1 MIWLL
6 FALMT
11 GAAVL
16 AALWPLGHRPPDR
29 SANHDLAVYRDQLEE
44 IERDRAAARIG
55 AAEAEAARVEVSR
68 RLIAAADAS
77 EAHSEVT
84 EKPATVSDHARRL
97 LHRRAAAVAALAVVP
112 LFAAGLY
119 LLLGSPMVPGQP
131 LAERIAAA
139 HGENSIAALL
149 ARVETH
155 LAQDPDDG
163 QGWEVI
169 APVYLRMQRFDDA
182 VKARRSALRLLGE
195 TAARQSAL
203 GEALVAAAD
212 GVVTAEAKAAFERA
226 VSLDAQETKAHFY
239 LGLAAEQDGNRADA
253 ARIWRDMLAQAPA
266 DAPWISLVR
275 QSLARVDPSS
285 AVAANPPNNA
295 PGPSTDDMA
304 AAAQLRPEQRDQMI
318 RGMVERLAT
327 RLHQDGSDVDGW
339 IRLVRAYMVLG
350 ERQRARDAV
359 SDAHHA
365 LDKEPDKIRRL
376 EDGVKG
382 FGLDG

>member
-16 AALWPLGHRPPDR
+16 AALWPLGRRPPDR
-29 SANHDLAVYRDQLEE
+29 SANHDLAVYRDQLDE
-44 IERDRAAARIG
+44 IERDRAASRIG

-68 RLIAAADAS
+68 RLIAAADACDVN
-77 EAHSEVT
+77 SEVT
-84 EKPATVSDHARRL
+84 EKAATASDHGRRL
-97 LHRRAAAVAALAVVP
+97 FHRRAAAVAALAVVP

-119 LLLGSPMVPGQP
+119 LLLGSPTVPGQP

-139 HGENSIAALL
+139 HGDNSIAALL

-155 LAQDPDDG
+155 LAQDPGDG

-182 VKARRSALRLLGE
+182 VRARRSAMRLLGE

-226 VSLDAQETKAHFY
+226 TSLDAQETKAHFY
-239 LGLAAEQDGNRADA
+239 LGLAAEQDGDRADA

-266 DAPWISLVR
+266 DAPWIGLVR
-275 QSLARVDPSS
+275 QSLARVDPSN
-285 AVAANPPNNA
+285 AVAANPPGNA
-295 PGPSTDDMA
+295 PGPGTDDMA

-350 ERQRARDAV
+350 ERQRARDAI
-359 SDAHHA
+359 SEAHHA

-376 EDGVKG
+376 EDGVRG
-382 FGLDG
+382 FGVDG

>member
-1 MIWLL
+1 
-6 FALMT
+6 
-11 GAAVL
+11 
-16 AALWPLGHRPPDR
+16 
-29 SANHDLAVYRDQLEE
+29 
-44 IERDRAAARIG
+44 
-55 AAEAEAARVEVSR
+55 
-68 RLIAAADAS
+68 
-77 EAHSEVT
+77 
-84 EKPATVSDHARRL
+84 
-97 LHRRAAAVAALAVVP
+97 
-112 LFAAGLY
+112 
-119 LLLGSPMVPGQP
+119 
-131 LAERIAAA
+131 
-139 HGENSIAALL
+139 
-149 ARVETH
+149 
-155 LAQDPDDG
+155 
-163 QGWEVI
+163 VI